1 MHYMIRFK
9 SSNFD
14 VTQEDENPINPIYGQ
29 SLLAW
34 AREKLAG
41 ELELEE
47 PDAEDWGWYTYTSF
61 NGRSYML
68 GASAELD
75 EEKSYEWIFQV
86 DKHRS
91 FKEKLFGKE
100 KMSASDEC
108 LLFFKSLFEKEP
120 GFEGVEVE

>member
-75 EEKSYEWIFQV
+75 EGKSYEWVFQV